1 MDKIMYRLVF
11 NRKKHLNSRGMALV
25 QIEAYLNSRKKYFTT
40 KVYLKPHQ
48 WNDRR
53 KKVVKHPNANELN
66 YLLVSMVTELERKE
80 LILWK
85 QGKVVSLDS
94 LKDKVAE
101 KLSEGDFLAF
111 YQKEVFKSS
120 LKPASKKNHLS
131 TLSVLRHFRKAISF
145 SDITFEFLTTL
156 DAYLRSRHYHIN
168 TIAKH
173 LKHLKRYVNV
183 AINKGL
189 IDAEDYAFR
198 KYKIKTM
205 ESKHSYLTPDE
216 LECLEKLQLKGS
228 DLTMQKS
235 LDAFLFCCYSGLRYS
250 DFIHLSEDNFKEI
263 NGEIWLTYTS
273 VKTGIEARIPL
284 DYLFNGKPLFLL
296 EKYKENLKHFFL
308 LKENSN
314 VNKDLQKLANLASL
328 NKNISFHTA
337 RHTNATLLIY
347 KGVNITTIQKLL
359 GHRNIK
365 TTQIYAHVMDRTIV
379 KDLGSIAH
387 S

>member
-1 MDKIMYRLVF
+1 
-11 NRKKHLNSRGMALV
+11 
-25 QIEAYLNSRKKYFTT
+25 
-40 KVYLKPHQ
+40 
-48 WNDRR
+48 
-53 KKVVKHPNANELN
+53 
-66 YLLVSMVTELERKE
+66 
-80 LILWK
+80 
-85 QGKVVSLDS
+85 
-94 LKDKVAE
+94 
-101 KLSEGDFLAF
+101 
-111 YQKEVFKSS
+111 
-120 LKPASKKNHLS
+120 
-131 TLSVLRHFRKAISF
+131 
-145 SDITFEFLTTL
+145 
-156 DAYLRSRHYHIN
+156 
-168 TIAKH
+168 
-173 LKHLKRYVNV
+173 
-183 AINKGL
+183 
-189 IDAEDYAFR
+189 
-198 KYKIKTM
+198 M